1 MLYSMLV
8 NKLPESHVHHII
20 DDAVK
25 IECEFVT
32 TALPVELIGMN
43 STSMREYIKFCADR
57 LLVALGHSKLYKAV
71 NPFEF
76 MDIISLQGKTNFFEK
91 RVGEYS
97 KAGVGVKEEEKTF
110 TLDADF

>member
-1 MLYSMLV
+1 MLV

-57 LLVALGHSKLYKAV
+57 LLVALGYSKLYKAV